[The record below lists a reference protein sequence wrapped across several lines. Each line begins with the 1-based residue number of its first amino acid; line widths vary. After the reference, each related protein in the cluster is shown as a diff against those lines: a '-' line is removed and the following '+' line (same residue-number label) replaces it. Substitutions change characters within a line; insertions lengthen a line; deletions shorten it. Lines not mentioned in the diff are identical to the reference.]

1 MKHTFGTF
9 ESRSE
14 AGAAQGV
21 IVLILRKIKPFFPG
35 ATYFPRVAGSAQ
47 KEATSVLVTQ
57 FVMIFIFGFAKKD

>member
-1 MKHTFGTF
+1 MLIF
-9 ESRSE
+9 E
-14 AGAAQGV
+14 
-21 IVLILRKIKPFFPG
+21 KIKAIFPG